1 MARQRTAQSTAFSR
15 RVQAAFGKRL
25 QNARKESPRGRVQ
38 QDALAVALD
47 VSRTSISNIER
58 GQHRV
63 FLDQVY
69 AAARELG
76 VSVAELLPTMEEV
89 FPISELQTAP
99 DAMVSAQSVLT
110 VTDLARTIQERAVQQ
125 DHAHATGKSTRST
138 SRS

>member
-1 MARQRTAQSTAFSR
+1 M
-15 RVQAAFGKRL
+15 
-25 QNARKESPRGRVQ
+25 Q

-58 GQHRV
+58 GHHRV

-76 VSVAELLPTMEEV
+76 VDISDLLPTMEEV
-89 FPISELQTAP
+89 FPSSELRTSP

-110 VTDLARTIQERAVQQ
+110 VTDLARTIQERAAR
-125 DHAHATGKSTRST
+125 DDLAHAPRNSTRST
-138 SRS
+138 TRS